1 MVELL
6 YGAKNFARVA
16 DQEIREG
23 RAVAVRI
30 SGWRRPFIYRT
41 LSMYAEYDQVART
54 GSIPRRLSLGL
65 VWRILLAPSLIGLIH
80 QARSSGMGMV
90 VRDTGTILEVRFE
103 PSNPTIERDARK
115 SGARPSL

>member
-1 MVELL
+1 MIELL
-6 YGAKNFARVA
+6 YGASNFASIA
-16 DQEIREG
+16 DKEIREG
-23 RAVAVRI
+23 RAVAVRLT
-30 SGWRRPFIYRT
+30 GWRRPFIYRT
-41 LSMYAEYDQVART
+41 LSLYAEFYRVSRT
-54 GSIPRRLSLGL
+54 GATPRSLSLSL
-65 VWRILLAPSLIGLIH
+65 AWRILFAPSLIGLIH